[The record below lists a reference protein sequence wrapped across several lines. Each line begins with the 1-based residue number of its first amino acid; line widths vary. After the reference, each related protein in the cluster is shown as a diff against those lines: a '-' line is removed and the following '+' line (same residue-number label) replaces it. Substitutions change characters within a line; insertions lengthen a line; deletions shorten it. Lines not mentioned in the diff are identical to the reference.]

1 MTATLS
7 SAARSDALS
16 ERLEGLRRERDEA
29 LAEITPTGRGDD
41 ADRATN
47 VDAQVR
53 LEMLEQRI
61 ADVDYQ
67 LTHSQWNGPSE
78 DGSVAMGSLV
88 TLDFGDGSE
97 KYLFASLDHAGDGLD
112 VITPGSPLG
121 RALLGAKAGSAI
133 SYEPRAHVRLDAT
146 VVAVD

>member
-133 SYEPRAHVRLDAT
+133 SYEARAHVRLDAT